1 MTPPRRYG
9 TAPGRGGPQWHAG
22 EGPPADESAL
32 MDAIRLALGQR
43 DDLVLWRNNVGLTE
57 YWDGKS
63 VSVVKYG
70 LANGSADFVGVL
82 MPAGRFV
89 ALEVKTPTGRATAEQ
104 LQWLALVRRFG
115 GFACIVRSVEDA
127 HAAVARAKGGA
138 SE

>member
-1 MTPPRRYG
+1 MTFARKNNPG
-9 TAPGRGGPQWHAG
+9 HGRGVQEARR
-22 EGPPADESAL
+22 EAPPADEAAL

-43 DDLVLWRNNVGLTE
+43 EDIVLWRNNVGLTE

-82 MPAGRFV
+82 LPGGRFV
-89 ALEVKTPTGRATAEQ
+89 AFEVKTRTGRATPEQ

-115 GFACIVRSVEDA
+115 GFACIVRSVDEA
-127 HAAVARAKGGA
+127 IAAVARAKGGA

>member
-1 MTPPRRYG
+1 MTE
-9 TAPGRGGPQWHAG
+9 AQI
-22 EGPPADESAL
+22 S
-32 MDAIRLALGQR
+32 DAIRLALGS
-43 DDLVLWRNNVGLTE
+43 DPTLVLWRNNVGIAE
-57 YWDGKS
+57 HWNGKS

-115 GFACIVRSVEDA
+115 GFACIVR
-127 HAAVARAKGGA
+127 RQ
-138 SE
+138 